1 MEATRKEHL
10 TGAAAAAAVLLYVLV
25 IQMPCAAA
33 FSTVSR
39 RDALNNMAAV
49 VPAAAFAGVQP
60 ANAAQTTAEAI
71 RRTAAG
77 IPGYGQPDVYYPT
90 SYLGRWKATKT
101 IVVSDNPYLNAN
113 GLLPVTFNYEMRFIS
128 VDGDSKEEAE
138 NAVGG
143 KVVADRA
150 FNEQSHYE
158 AFRNAVNTASP
169 NGRGPPALR
178 SAVWVPTNPNVL
190 TSTYDD
196 GTSQEIKVT
205 KRAATLEQ
213 DGEGTVSSSEYRR
226 ISDVGMNDIPL
237 LSASRSLTKW
247 RSAGSS
253 VEAIE
258 VVYADGVMGDPMGGV
273 GSGAAGK
280 QGAPVVSS
288 KSRLSLQRIQ

>member
-1 MEATRKEHL
+1 MERRKARKAL
-10 TGAAAAAAVLLYVLV
+10 VGAAVLLYVLL
-25 IQMPCAAA
+25 IQVSCAAA
-33 FSTVSR
+33 FCTATR
-39 RDALNNMAAV
+39 RDALNKAMA
-49 VPAAAFAGVQP
+49 VPAAAFAGIQP
-60 ANAAQTTAEAI
+60 ATAAQTTAEAI

-113 GLLPVTFNYEMRFIS
+113 GLLPITLNYEIRFIS

-150 FNEQSHYE
+150 FNEQSYYE
-158 AFRNAVNTASP
+158 AFRNAVPS

-213 DGEGTVSSSEYRR
+213 EGVGTVSSSEYRR
-226 ISDVGMNDIPL
+226 ISDVGMNGIPV

-247 RSAGSS
+247 RSDGSS
-253 VEAIE
+253 IEAIE
-258 VVYADGVMGDPMGGV
+258 VVYKDGVIGDPMGGV
-273 GSGAAGK
+273 GGGAAGK

>member
-1 MEATRKEHL
+1 MERRKARKDL
-10 TGAAAAAAVLLYVLV
+10 AGASVLLYVLL
-25 IQMPCAAA
+25 IQVSCAAA
-33 FSTVSR
+33 FSTATR
-39 RDALNNMAAV
+39 RDALNKAMV
-49 VPAAAFAGVQP
+49 VPAAAFAGIQP
-60 ANAAQTTAEAI
+60 ATAAQTTAEAI

-90 SYLGRWKATKT
+90 SYLGRWKVTKT
-101 IVVSDNPYLNAN
+101 ILVSDNPYLNAN
-113 GLLPVTFNYEMRFIS
+113 GLLPITLHYEMRFIS

-150 FNEQSHYE
+150 FNEQSYYE
-158 AFRNAVNTASP
+158 ALRIAVSSND
-169 NGRGPPALR
+169 RGPPALR

-213 DGEGTVSSSEYRR
+213 DGEGTVSSSEYQR
-226 ISDVGMNDIPL
+226 ISDVGMNGIPV

-247 RSAGSS
+247 RSDGSS
-253 VEAIE
+253 IEAIE
-258 VVYADGVMGDPMGGV
+258 VVYKDGVMGDPMGGV
-273 GSGAAGK
+273 GGGAAGK

>member
-1 MEATRKEHL
+1 METRKDL
-10 TGAAAAAAVLLYVLV
+10 VGAVVLLACVLLL
-25 IQMPCAAA
+25 IQVSYAAA
-33 FSTVSR
+33 FSTVTR
-39 RDALNNMAAV
+39 RDVLNKAVV
-49 VPAAAFAGVQP
+49 VPAATFAGVQP
-60 ANAAQTTAEAI
+60 ANSAQTTAEAI

-101 IVVSDNPYLNAN
+101 IVVSDNPYLNAK
-113 GLLPVTFNYEMRFIS
+113 LPIALNYEIRFIS

-150 FNEQSHYE
+150 FNEQSYYE
-158 AFRNAVNTASP
+158 AFRNAVSS
-169 NGRGPPALR
+169 NGSGPPALR

-226 ISDVGMNDIPL
+226 ISDVGTNGIPI

-247 RSAGSS
+247 RSDGSS
-253 VEAIE
+253 IEAIE

-273 GSGAAGK
+273 GGGIAGK
-280 QGAPVVSS
+280 QGAPVVSF

>member
-1 MEATRKEHL
+1 METRKDL
-10 TGAAAAAAVLLYVLV
+10 AGAAVLLYVLL
-25 IQMPCAAA
+25 IQVPCAAA
-33 FSTVSR
+33 FSTATRRR
-39 RDALNNMAAV
+39 RDALNKAMA
-49 VPAAAFAGVQP
+49 VPAAAFAGIQP
-60 ANAAQTTAEAI
+60 ATAAQTTAEAI

-113 GLLPVTFNYEMRFIS
+113 GLLPITLHYEMRFIS

-150 FNEQSHYE
+150 FNEQSYYE
-158 AFRNAVNTASP
+158 AFRNAVIAASS

-178 SAVWVPTNPNVL
+178 SAAWVPTNPNVL

-226 ISDVGMNDIPL
+226 ISDVGMNGIPV

-247 RSAGSS
+247 RSDGSS
-253 VEAIE
+253 IEAIE
-258 VVYADGVMGDPMGGV
+258 VVYKDGVMGDPMGGV
-273 GSGAAGK
+273 GGGAAGK

>member
-1 MEATRKEHL
+1 METRRDL
-10 TGAAAAAAVLLYVLV
+10 VGAAVLLYVLL
-25 IQMPCAAA
+25 IQVSCVAA
-33 FSTVSR
+33 FSAVTR
-39 RDALNNMAAV
+39 RDALNKAWV
-49 VPAAAFAGVQP
+49 VPAAAFAGIQP
-60 ANAAQTTAEAI
+60 STAAQTTAEAI

-101 IVVSDNPYLNAN
+101 IVVSDNPYLNTN
-113 GLLPVTFNYEMRFIS
+113 GLLPITLNYEMRFIS

-150 FNEQSHYE
+150 FNEHSYYE
-158 AFRNAVNTASP
+158 AFRNAVPVNAASS

-226 ISDVGMNDIPL
+226 ISDVGINGIPI

-247 RSAGSS
+247 RSDGSS
-253 VEAIE
+253 IEAIE
-258 VVYADGVMGDPMGGV
+258 VVYGDGVMGDPMGGI
-273 GSGAAGK
+273 GGGAASK

>member
-1 MEATRKEHL
+1 METRKDL
-10 TGAAAAAAVLLYVLV
+10 VGAVVLLCVLL
-25 IQMPCAAA
+25 IQVSYAAA
-33 FSTVSR
+33 FSTVTR
-39 RDALNNMAAV
+39 RDVLNKAVV
-49 VPAAAFAGVQP
+49 VPAATFAGVQP
-60 ANAAQTTAEAI
+60 ANSAQTTAEAV

-101 IVVSDNPYLNAN
+101 IVVSDNPYLNAK
-113 GLLPVTFNYEMRFIS
+113 LPIALNYEIRFIS

-150 FNEQSHYE
+150 FNEQSYYE
-158 AFRNAVNTASP
+158 AFRNAVSS

-226 ISDVGMNDIPL
+226 ISDVGMNGIPI

-247 RSAGSS
+247 RSDGSS
-253 VEAIE
+253 IEAIE

-273 GSGAAGK
+273 GGGAAGK
-280 QGAPVVSS
+280 QGAPEVSS

>member
-1 MEATRKEHL
+1 MAMMKDHAPL
-10 TGAAAAAAVLLYVLV
+10 VVGAAALLHLLL
-25 IQMPCAAA
+25 IQVSCVAA
-33 FSTVSR
+33 FSAVTR
-39 RDALNNMAAV
+39 RDVLNKAV
-49 VPAAAFAGVQP
+49 IIPATTFAGVQP
-60 ANAAQTTAEAI
+60 ATAAQTTAEAI

-101 IVVSDNPYLNAN
+101 IVVSDNPYLN
-113 GLLPVTFNYEMRFIS
+113 GLLPITLNYEMRFIS

-138 NAVGG
+138 NDVGG

-150 FNEQSHYE
+150 FNEQSYYE
-158 AFRNAVNTASP
+158 AFRNALTNASTSS
-169 NGRGPPALR
+169 RTPPALR

-226 ISDVGMNDIPL
+226 ISDVGLNGIPI
-237 LSASRSLTKW
+237 LSASRALTKW
-247 RSAGSS
+247 RTDGSS
-253 VEAIE
+253 IEAIE
-258 VVYADGVMGDPMGGV
+258 VVYADGVMGDPMGGA
-273 GSGAAGK
+273 GGGGAAGK

-288 KSRLSLQRIQ
+288 KSRLSLQKIQ